1 MSTRKAVPTK
11 VRSVLSQRE
20 LDATSNRERIPVP
33 TNIRLRILERGEK
46 LLMTEIAEEYKK
58 SKSKSKSKSKD
69 LSNVTINFMRNNSSS
84 DNEKYLKLL
93 KKKVIDLN

>member
-1 MSTRKAVPTK
+1 MSTRKAVPTN
-11 VRSVLSQRE
+11 VRSVLLQRE

-33 TNIRLRILERGEK
+33 TKIRSRILERGEK

-58 SKSKSKSKSKD
+58 SKSKD
-69 LSNVTINFMRNNSSS
+69 LSNVTINFMRNYSSS

-93 KKKVIDLN
+93 KKKVKDLN

>member
-11 VRSVLSQRE
+11 VRSVLLQRK

-33 TNIRLRILERGEK
+33 TKIRSRILERGEK

-58 SKSKSKSKSKD
+58 SKSKSKSKD
-69 LSNVTINFMRNNSSS
+69 LSNVTINFMRNYSSS

-93 KKKVIDLN
+93 KKKVKDLN

>member
-1 MSTRKAVPTK
+1 
-11 VRSVLSQRE
+11 
-20 LDATSNRERIPVP
+20 
-33 TNIRLRILERGEK
+33 
-46 LLMTEIAEEYKK
+46 MTEIAEEYK
-58 SKSKSKSKSKD
+58 KSKSKSKD

>member
-11 VRSVLSQRE
+11 VRSVLLQRE

-33 TNIRLRILERGEK
+33 TNIRSRILERGEK

-93 KKKVIDLN
+93 KKKVKDLN

>member
-58 SKSKSKSKSKD
+58 SKSKSKSKD